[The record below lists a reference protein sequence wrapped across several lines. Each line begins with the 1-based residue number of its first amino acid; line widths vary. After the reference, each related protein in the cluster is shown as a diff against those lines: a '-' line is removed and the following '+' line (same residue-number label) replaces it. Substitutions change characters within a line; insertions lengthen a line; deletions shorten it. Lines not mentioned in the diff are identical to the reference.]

1 MKQSSLSLSQR
12 FIYWCVTF
20 VLMFA
25 VTGFAVQPAL
35 AAENHCITPFG
46 VDLNIRYGIS
56 TQIVTPFCTQVDSGE
71 TWTTPGGTPW
81 FMNTSFAT
89 VPEGFV
95 AAGTTPLE
103 DFLAKFTG
111 AKVVV
116 DAGTSEE
123 KTYIFPK
130 SDKLWMSNLGGLP
143 AVQTVTLT
151 ILKPLSVGMHTVQ
164 LYWEFSAMHCDGFG
178 DVALDNCLGPGE
190 VAYGPL
196 ITFQVMPSSNKSH

>member
-1 MKQSSLSLSQR
+1 MKQSSLSLAQR
-12 FIYWCVTF
+12 FVYWSVTF
-20 VLMFA
+20 VLMVASTDFA
-25 VTGFAVQPAL
+25 VHPAL
-35 AAENHCITPFG
+35 AAENHCITPLG
-46 VDLNIRYGIS
+46 TDLNIRYGIS
-56 TQIVTPFCTQVDSGE
+56 TQIVTSFCAQVDSGE

-103 DFLAKFTG
+103 DFLAKFTR

-130 SDKLWMSNLGGLP
+130 SDKLWMGNLGGFP

-151 ILKPLSVGMHTVQ
+151 ILKPVSVGTHTVQ
-164 LYWEFSAMHCDGFG
+164 LYWVFSAMHCDGLG
-178 DVALDNCLGPGE
+178 NVVQDDCLGPGE

-196 ITFQVMPSSNKSH
+196 ITFQVTSGSNKSH

>member
-1 MKQSSLSLSQR
+1 MFTNR
-12 FIYWCVTF
+12 FFLLFVAIGLVLVTAF
-20 VLMFA
+20 
-25 VTGFAVQPAL
+25 TVQPAL

-46 VDLNIRYGIS
+46 TDLNILFGIS

-71 TWTTPGGTPW
+71 AWTTPGGTRW
-81 FMNTSFAT
+81 VMNTSFAT
-89 VPEGFV
+89 VPEGFI
-95 AAGTTPLE
+95 AAGATPLE
-103 DFLAKFTG
+103 DLLAKFRG

-130 SDKLWMSNLGGLP
+130 SNKLWMGNLGGFP

-151 ILKPLSVGMHTVQ
+151 ILKPLSVGTHTVQ
-164 LYWEFSAMHCDGFG
+164 LYWLFSAMHCDGFG
-178 DVALDNCLGPGE
+178 NVVQDNCLGPGE

-196 ITFQVMPSSNKSH
+196 ITFQVLPGSNKSR